1 MKSFLRST
9 LLIIVKWFV
18 SFFLSAGL
26 LYILPMGFRGLG
38 RDILVVFFTSVI
50 ALVFAEWIFKHTA
63 PTHKDIGILMLQWLA
78 LTCAISALVDLYMW
92 GYVAYLILDPVL
104 KVQYGME
111 VIMIPLAA
119 HFSRVRRSKL

>member
-1 MKSFLRST
+1 M
-9 LLIIVKWFV
+9 
-18 SFFLSAGL
+18 
-26 LYILPMGFRGLG
+26 YILPMGFRGLG
-38 RDILVVFFTSVI
+38 RDVLVVFFTSVI